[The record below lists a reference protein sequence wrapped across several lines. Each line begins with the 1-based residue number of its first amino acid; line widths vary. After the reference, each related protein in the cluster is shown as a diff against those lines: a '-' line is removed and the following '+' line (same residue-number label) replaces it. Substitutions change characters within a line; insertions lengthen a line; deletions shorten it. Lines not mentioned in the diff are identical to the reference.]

1 MNIHYSHLIPLPLS
15 FIFDF
20 SYVFAFEFLCARC
33 SCRMLRVFCL
43 PMFCS
48 QLPLTCSCDE
58 HVVSTNTYSWL
69 LDLDVQFVRSVDN
82 EQINDFLPRCT
93 AQFVV
98 FLFLLLFI
106 YQQISMSIRIR
117 KAIILLVTL
126 KI

>member
-43 PMFCS
+43 PMFSS

-69 LDLDVQFVRSVDN
+69 LDLDVQFVIVVDR
-82 EQINDFLPRCT
+82 QTIFFHAVQLSLL
-93 AQFVV
+93 F